1 MSDTAQPPRSDE
13 RSPSL
18 ENLHPK
24 VSVFS
29 APLHI
34 RKNLSKHR
42 YLLDNMVS
50 RNLNQRYDKAL
61 LGYLWTFLEPALLAL
76 VYYILFIIIANYDDK
91 SYPMLILLGVIGWG
105 LFARI
110 LNSTVSSLVTNAGMI
125 KQTGFPLEI
134 YSAAECKTNLVISS
148 ISLLTIIPFMFY
160 LDLAPT
166 VHLWMMPVAMFMLYL
181 SAWGI
186 GLMVASANVVFPD
199 VAHAFRFIT
208 RAGFFVSPVMWTYE
222 MLIERA
228 GADSSYIDIAM
239 LNPVVIP
246 LTMMK
251 HSAQGTIPD
260 FAYHHIIYAAVFPIL
275 AYIFGSIIFTATSRG
290 VVKRL

>member
-1 MSDTAQPPRSDE
+1 MTDATQPQPESE
-13 RSPSL
+13 RNPSL
-18 ENLHPK
+18 MPLHPP
-24 VSVFS
+24 VSFYS
-29 APLHI
+29 APFHTI
-34 RKNLSKHR
+34 SNLSKNR
-42 YLLDNMVS
+42 YLLNNMVK

-61 LGYLWTFLEPALLAL
+61 LGYLWTLLEPALLASI
-76 VYYILFIIIANYDDK
+76 YYVLFIIIANYEDQ

-110 LNSTVSSLVTNAGMI
+110 LNSTVSTLVSNSGMI

-134 YSAAECKTNLVISS
+134 YSAADCKTNLVISS

-166 VHLWMMPVAMFMLYL
+166 TNLWMLPVAMFMLYL

-186 GLMVASANVVFPD
+186 GMMVASANVVFPD

-222 MLIERA
+222 LLIERA
-228 GADSSYIDIAM
+228 GSDSPYIDIAL
-239 LNPVVIP
+239 LNPVVVP

-251 HSAQGTIPD
+251 HAAQGTMPD
-260 FAYHHIIYAAVFPIL
+260 FASHHIIYAAAFPII
-275 AYIFGSIIFTATSRG
+275 AYVLGSIIFSATSRG